1 MLMIRT
7 ENLTKEYQ
15 VKKFTVGLKK
25 HKTIALNHLNL
36 EVSSGE
42 IFGFIG
48 PNGAGKTTTIKL
60 ILGLLFPSEGK
71 TWLLEQPISKVD
83 TKNKIGFLPE
93 NPYFYDYL
101 KGEEILHFMGQL
113 YGINKTDR
121 IRKVDELLVK
131 VGLQDAREMPLRKYS
146 KGMLQRIGL
155 AQTLINDP
163 ELVILD
169 EPLTGLDPIGRKEMR
184 DLILNMRDEGKTVFF
199 STHILS
205 DAEMICDRVGML
217 MKGNLTK
224 VGNITE
230 LLNPKVKSIEVVIAG
245 LSPVGK
251 QTLEQMAFRTKDMG
265 SEFIVNLAEEKYVA
279 AVIDL
284 ISKEQAKLV
293 SLVPLKESLEEVF
306 MEEVKVSQR

>member
-15 VKKFTVGLKK
+15 VKKFTIGLKS
-25 HKTIALNHLNL
+25 HKTVALNHLNL
-36 EVSSGE
+36 EVQSGE

-60 ILGLLFPSEGK
+60 ILGLLFPSSGK
-71 TWLLEQPISKVD
+71 TWLMEQPSTKVD
-83 TKNKIGFLPE
+83 TKKQIGFLPE

-113 YGINKTDR
+113 YGLNKLDR
-121 IRKVDELLVK
+121 TRKVDDLLIK

-155 AQTLINDP
+155 AQALINDP

-184 DLILNMRDEGKTVFF
+184 DLILTMRDEGKTVFF

-224 VGNITE
+224 LGKLTE
-230 LLNPKVKSIEVVIAG
+230 MLNPKVKSIEVVVAG
-245 LSPVGK
+245 LSPAGK
-251 QTLEQMAFRTKDMG
+251 LTLQKMAVRSKDLG
-265 SEFIVNLAEEKYVA
+265 SELIVNLAEERLVP
-279 AVIDL
+279 AVIEL
-284 ISKEQAKLV
+284 VTKEQAKLI
-293 SLVPLKESLEEVF
+293 SLIPQKESLEEVF
-306 MEEVKVSQR
+306 MQEVKETHG

>member
-25 HKTIALNHLNL
+25 HKTVALNHLNL
-36 EVSSGE
+36 EVQSGE

-71 TWLLEQPISKVD
+71 TWLLEQPVSKVD
-83 TKNKIGFLPE
+83 IKKRIGFLPE

-121 IRKVDELLVK
+121 IRKVDDLLVK

-155 AQTLINDP
+155 AQALINEP

-184 DLILNMRDEGKTVFF
+184 DLILTMREEGKTVFF

-224 VGNITE
+224 VGNLTE
-230 LLNPKVKSIEVVIAG
+230 LLNPKIKSIEVVIAG
-245 LSPVGK
+245 LSALGK
-251 QTLEQMAFRTKDMG
+251 QTLQQMALRSKDMG
-265 SEFIVNLAEEKYVA
+265 TEYIVNIAEEKYVP
-279 AVIDL
+279 AVLDL
-284 ISKEQAKLV
+284 VNKEHAKLI

-306 MEEVKVSQR
+306 MEEVKVSQK

>member
-15 VKKFTVGLKK
+15 IKKFTVGLKK
-25 HKTIALNHLNL
+25 HKTVALNHLNL
-36 EVSSGE
+36 EVQSGE

-71 TWLLEQPISKVD
+71 TWLLEQPASKVD
-83 TKNKIGFLPE
+83 TKQKIGFLPE

-113 YGINKTDR
+113 YGLNKTDR
-121 IRKVDELLVK
+121 IRKVDDLLIK

-155 AQTLINDP
+155 AQALINDP

-184 DLILNMRDEGKTVFF
+184 DLILTMRDEGKTVFF

-224 VGNITE
+224 VGNLSE
-230 LLNPKVKSIEVVIAG
+230 LLNPKVKSIEVVVAG
-245 LSPVGK
+245 LSPAGK
-251 QTLEQMAFRTKDMG
+251 QTLQQMALRSKDMG
-265 SEFIVNLAEEKYVA
+265 TELIVNLAEEKYVP

-284 ISKEQAKLV
+284 INKEHAKLI

-306 MEEVKVSQR
+306 MQEVKESRR

>member
-15 VKKFTVGLKK
+15 VKKFTVGLKR
-25 HKTIALNHLNL
+25 HKTVALNHLNL
-36 EVSSGE
+36 EVQSGE

-60 ILGLLFPSEGK
+60 ILGLLFPSSGK
-71 TWLLEQPISKVD
+71 TWLMEQPSTRVD
-83 TKNKIGFLPE
+83 IKQNIGFLPE

-113 YGINKTDR
+113 YGINKLDR
-121 IRKVDELLVK
+121 SRKVDDLLSK

-155 AQTLINDP
+155 AQALINDP

-184 DLILNMRDEGKTVFF
+184 DLILTMRDEGKTVFF

-224 VGNITE
+224 VGNLSE
-230 LLNPKVKSIEVVIAG
+230 LLNPKVKSIEVVVAG
-245 LSPVGK
+245 LSPAGK
-251 QTLEQMAFRTKDMG
+251 NTLQQMAFRSKDLG
-265 SEFIVNLAEEKYVA
+265 TDLVASLAEERLVP
-279 AVIDL
+279 AVIELVNKEHAKL
-284 ISKEQAKLV
+284 ISLIPQ
-293 SLVPLKESLEEVF
+293 KESLEEVF
-306 MEEVKVSQR
+306 MQEVKDSQG

>member
-15 VKKFTVGLKK
+15 IKKFSVAIKR
-25 HKTIALNHLNL
+25 HKTVALNHLNL
-36 EVSSGE
+36 EVLSGE

-60 ILGLLFPSEGK
+60 ILGLLFPSSGK
-71 TWLLEQPISKVD
+71 TWLMEQPSTKVD
-83 TKNKIGFLPE
+83 IKKNIGFLPE

-113 YGINKTDR
+113 YGINKIDR
-121 IRKVDELLVK
+121 IRKVDDLLKK
-131 VGLQDAREMPLRKYS
+131 VGLLDAREMPLRKYS

-155 AQTLINDP
+155 AQALINDP
-163 ELVILD
+163 QLVILD

-184 DLILNMRDEGKTVFF
+184 DLILTMRDEGKTVFF

-224 VGNITE
+224 LGKLTE
-230 LLNPKVKSIEVVIAG
+230 MLNPKVKSIEVVVAG
-245 LSPVGK
+245 LSLSGK
-251 QTLEQMAFRTKDMG
+251 QTIQNMAIRTKDLG
-265 SEFIVNLAEEKYVA
+265 TELVVNLAEEKLVPT
-279 AVIDL
+279 VIDL
-284 ISKEQAKLV
+284 ITKDHAKLI
-293 SLVPLKESLEEVF
+293 SLIPLKESLEEVF
-306 MEEVKVSQR
+306 MQEVKDTHV

>member
-1 MLMIRT
+1 MIRT

-25 HKTIALNHLNL
+25 HKTVALNHLNL
-36 EVSSGE
+36 EVQSGE

-71 TWLLEQPISKVD
+71 TWLLEQPVSKVD
-83 TKNKIGFLPE
+83 IKKRIGFLPE

-121 IRKVDELLVK
+121 IRKVDDLLVK

-155 AQTLINDP
+155 AQALINEP

-184 DLILNMRDEGKTVFF
+184 DLILTMREEGKTVFF

-224 VGNITE
+224 VGNLTE
-230 LLNPKVKSIEVVIAG
+230 LLNPKIKSIEVVIAG
-245 LSPVGK
+245 LSALGK
-251 QTLEQMAFRTKDMG
+251 QTLQQMALRSKDMG
-265 SEFIVNLAEEKYVA
+265 TEYIVNIAEEKYVP
-279 AVIDL
+279 AVLDL
-284 ISKEQAKLV
+284 VNKEHAKLI

-306 MEEVKVSQR
+306 MEEVKVSQK